1 MQVVIVHGFFNNALF
16 MRPMARHL
24 TAAGHTCHV
33 PTLTPCDAR
42 SGLVTMAAQLRDYV
56 QGALRDAQPFA
67 IVGFS
72 MGALVARYFLQELG
86 GHERA
91 RAFYSIAG
99 PHKGTGYA
107 SLYPG
112 AGARDMRPKSAFL
125 RDLDRSAAKLQSI
138 PQVCYWTPSDVL
150 IKPAESAVFSGAESV
165 QIPSFS
171 HALMLLDERLFTDIE
186 GRLALLDQSEAD
198 ARSSLE

>member
-1 MQVVIVHGFFNNALF
+1 MHVVIVHGFFNNALF

-24 TAAGHTCHV
+24 TAAGHSCHV

-42 SGLVTMAAQLRDYV
+42 SGLVAMAAQLRDHV
-56 QGALRDAQPFA
+56 KDALPDGQQFA

-72 MGALVARYFLQELG
+72 MGALVARYYLQELG
-86 GHERA
+86 GHEHA
-91 RAFYSIAG
+91 KAFYSIAG
-99 PHKGTGYA
+99 PHQGTRYA
-107 SLYPG
+107 DFYPG

-125 RDLDRSAAKLQSI
+125 RDLDRSSAKLQSI

-150 IKPAESAVFSGAESV
+150 IQPGESAVFSGAESV
-165 QIPSFS
+165 RIPSFS
-171 HALMLLDERLFTDIE
+171 HALMLLDERLFIEME

-198 ARSSLE
+198 ARSSSG